1 MEVGGIEASLE
12 ARSSSSYSSARLRA
26 SPHVP
31 HIEDDIYNT
40 STTQQFIRVIS
51 QEPPTNP
58 VLSPA
63 TQTGPQESL
72 IRLDPFV
79 VAYQSYHHSLDH
91 QGEVLGTYPFTYNL
105 I

>member
-12 ARSSSSYSSARLRA
+12 ARSSSSYSSASLRA

-31 HIEDDIYNT
+31 DIEDDIYNT
-40 STTQQFIRVIS
+40 STTQQFIQVIS
-51 QEPPTNP
+51 QEPSTSP
-58 VLSPA
+58 VLSRA

-72 IRLDPFV
+72 IRLDSFV
-79 VAYQSYHHSLDH
+79 VAHQSYHHSLDH
-91 QGEVLGTYPFTYNL
+91 QREVLGTYPFTYNL